1 MALGKPTVAF
11 YLPEHYFTARGAA
24 IYARPNDD
32 LDFARQIALLM
43 DDPGRRS
50 GIGEEGRERIE
61 NNLAWH
67 HQSQA
72 LLKAYKTLLSQ
83 REAE

>member
-1 MALGKPTVAF
+1 MGKPTVAF
-11 YLPEHYFTARGAA
+11 YLPEYYFTARGAA
-24 IYARPNDD
+24 IYARPNEG

-50 GIGEEGRERIE
+50 RMGEEGRERIG

-67 HQSQA
+67 HQSEA

-83 REAE
+83 MEEE